1 MYLGYVTRAMKLLVV
16 FMIAIN
22 LGCGNE
28 QAPAPTGLDLE
39 VTITQKGKPLGAAE
53 VNFVPVDGTAK
64 DAIWAQ
70 ADGQGKA
77 IIISAKPVEYK
88 VSVSR
93 MAAGGPDPAFE
104 KYGEATPLRANAA
117 EKKSFTF
124 ELE

>member
-1 MYLGYVTRAMKLLVV
+1 MYLGYLSRAVKLLLV
-16 FMIAIN
+16 FTIALN

-28 QAPAPTGLDLE
+28 QAPPPTGLDLE
-39 VTITQKGKPLGAAE
+39 VTITQKGKPLAAAE
-53 VNFVPVDGTAK
+53 VNFIPVEGTAK
-64 DAIWAQ
+64 DAIYAQ
-70 ADGQGKA
+70 ADSQGKA
-77 IIISAKPVEYK
+77 IVVSAQPLEYK

-124 ELE
+124 DLE

>member
-1 MYLGYVTRAMKLLVV
+1 MYFGYVTRALKTLLV
-16 FMIAIN
+16 FTIALN

-28 QAPAPTGLDLE
+28 QAPPPTGLDLD
-39 VTITQKGKPLGAAE
+39 VTIMHKGKPLVAAE
-53 VNFVPVDGTAK
+53 VNFIPVEGTAK
-64 DAIWAQ
+64 DAIYAQ

-77 IIISAKPVEYK
+77 IIVSAKPVEYK

-104 KYGEATPLRANAA
+104 KYGEATPLRANAG
-117 EKKSFTF
+117 EKTSFTF

>member
-1 MYLGYVTRAMKLLVV
+1 MYLGYVTKALKTLVV
-16 FMIAIN
+16 FSIALN

-39 VTITQKGKPLGAAE
+39 VTITQKGKPLGHVE
-53 VNFVPVDGTAK
+53 VNFVPVEGTAK
-64 DAIWAQ
+64 DVIYAQ

-77 IIISAKPVEYK
+77 IIVSAKPVEYK

-93 MAAGGPDPAFE
+93 MAAGGADPAFE
-104 KYGEATPLRANAA
+104 KYGEATSLRANAA

-124 ELE
+124 DLE

>member
-1 MYLGYVTRAMKLLVV
+1 MYLGYMSRAVKLLLV
-16 FMIAIN
+16 FTIALN

-28 QAPAPTGLDLE
+28 QAPPPTGLDLE
-39 VTITQKGKPLGAAE
+39 VTITQKGKPLAAAE
-53 VNFVPVDGTAK
+53 VNFIPVEGTAK
-64 DAIWAQ
+64 DAIYAQ
-70 ADGQGKA
+70 ADSQGKA
-77 IIISAKPVEYK
+77 IVVSAQPLEYK

-124 ELE
+124 DLE